1 MPKGQFGAR
10 HLHKHLWKLPIPEFD
25 AGEELHA
32 EIAAAGKAAAAGA
45 RKRLAALREERGA
58 DVGVTIV
65 RRELRKWLRA
75 SDEGRAVEDAVGR
88 LLGGG

>member
-1 MPKGQFGAR
+1 M
-10 HLHKHLWKLPIPEFD
+10 HMHLWKLPIPEFD
-25 AGEELHA
+25 VGDGLHA
-32 EIAAAGKAAAAGA
+32 EVAAAGEAAAAGA

-65 RRELRKWLRA
+65 RRELRAWLRG
-75 SDEGRAVEDAVGR
+75 SDEGRAVEEAVGR